1 MTKRFTLYLGSLV
14 VTSALL
20 GACSRPVAYFQPE
33 HRVHYAAPIAVA
45 AKTGAVEQP
54 TAPVELS
61 VAPVTELN
69 SSANTTID
77 QLDAYVRNDTKLA
90 ANKQLSKRVDRLKKL
105 LPQSTTHETIAATA
119 PAHKANVFERLIMK
133 KLNKKISKHLSPNN
147 PKKPMANG
155 GLLAGGAVLLLGG
168 ILLMILSSGTAATIG
183 LIAAI
188 IGLLALIFGLLAS

>member
-33 HRVHYAAPIAVA
+33 HRVHYAAPI
-45 AKTGAVEQP
+45 AVEQP